1 MGLWALRLRERL
13 EPFEEWPY
21 KILCV
26 CYAYH
31 PTFPQMSPKYRY
43 LPVGQTLEKRE
54 MQHFQGTFIEWFW
67 TYADAQSPQ
76 LLGGLPNSRVGALEG
91 VEIEE
96 ALSSI

>member
-1 MGLWALRLRERL
+1 M
-13 EPFEEWPY
+13 
-21 KILCV
+21 
-26 CYAYH
+26 
-31 PTFPQMSPKYRY
+31 
-43 LPVGQTLEKRE
+43 GQTLEKRE

-67 TYADAQSPQ
+67 TYADAQSPH